1 MDPKIKTG
9 ISTGIA
15 AAKTGM
21 QAVGMGRK
29 AWALKNKLPGEK
41 KKAAAKALQKA
52 MKKADKQA
60 MKRERKQY
68 SRVRNRKALRR
79 TKGLGRTAL
88 AIWNRFF

>member
-9 ISTGIA
+9 IS
-15 AAKTGM
+15 AAKKGM
-21 QAVGMGRK
+21 HAVGMGRK

-52 MKKADKQA
+52 VKKADKQA
-60 MKRERKQY
+60 MKMERKQS

-79 TKGLGRTAL
+79 TKGIGRTAL

>member
-9 ISTGIA
+9 IS
-15 AAKTGM
+15 AAKKGM
-21 QAVGMGRK
+21 QAVGMGRR

-52 MKKADKQA
+52 VKKADKQA
-60 MKRERKQY
+60 MKRERKQS
-68 SRVRNRKALRR
+68 SRVRNRKVLRR
-79 TKGLGRTAL
+79 TKGIGRTAL